1 MTSLTGAE
9 VLMIANAGSRMCR
22 SNAEFVAM
30 VFPAVTF
37 THALAPNETPLII
50 ERRYS

>member
-1 MTSLTGAE
+1 
-9 VLMIANAGSRMCR
+9 MIVNAGSRMCR
-22 SNAEFVAM
+22 SNAAFVTIM
-30 VFPAVTF
+30 FPAVTF